1 MRGALRASSGRIT
14 AGGLFLVAV
23 FVLAPAGKAQFNGD
37 PFDPFRAAYRS
48 STIPMA
54 TQFGPGRSRVVT
66 PPGMGSVPGIGVP
79 WDLSYTS
86 PSYLPSPSTRFGTSD
101 LDLLSPSNDVYRRY
115 DEEFGRVYR
124 PNAEADEQFARMQ
137 QARQELYFQAM
148 RETDPERKAE
158 LRQQYQDLSRRISLG
173 MSPTNRRDPRAPG
186 AGRGG
191 SAPGLP
197 NQSAD
202 RAGAGGLPRTVRSYE
217 DLAQWSRAINQRA
230 VSVGIVRPDSN

>member
-1 MRGALRASSGRIT
+1 
-14 AGGLFLVAV
+14 V
-23 FVLAPAGKAQFNGD
+23 FVLAPSVEAQFNGD

-54 TQFGPGRSRVVT
+54 TQFGPGRTRMVT
-66 PPGMGSVPGIGVP
+66 PPGMGSVPGIGSP
-79 WDLSYTS
+79 WDISYTS
-86 PSYLPSPSTRFGTSD
+86 PTYLPPPSSRFGSPD

-124 PNAEADEQFARMQ
+124 PNAEADEQFERTQ

-158 LRQQYQDLSRRISLG
+158 LRRQYQDLSRRISLG
-173 MSPTNRRDPRAPG
+173 MSPTNRRDSRAPG
-186 AGRGG
+186 T
-191 SAPGLP
+191 
-197 NQSAD
+197 D
-202 RAGAGGLPRTVRSYE
+202 RATAAARRPGQPGGGAGSGLPRTVRSYD